1 MVILAEG
8 EGLKR
13 GLGVLEEWRSEWA
26 IKMNSDKCDAMHRR
40 RNGVKRTTTIFS
52 LFPSLHQRLVEK
64 GVRW

>member
-13 GLGVLEEWRSEWA
+13 GLGVLEEWHSEWA

-40 RNGVKRTTTIFS
+40 NGVKRTTTIFS
-52 LFPSLHQRLVEK
+52 VGGERGKVVESCSA
-64 GVRW
+64 V